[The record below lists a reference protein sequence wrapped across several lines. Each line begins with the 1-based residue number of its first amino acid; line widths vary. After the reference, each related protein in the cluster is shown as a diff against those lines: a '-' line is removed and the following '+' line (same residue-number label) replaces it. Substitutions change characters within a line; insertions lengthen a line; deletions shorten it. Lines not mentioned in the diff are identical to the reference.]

1 MLKRSKIQNANHS
14 SNEFLPRTKVVEFDI
29 TNNFHVQS
37 FSSYHTKFGE
47 KFKNN
52 VYRVISFEFKFE
64 FLTFKRSFK

>member
-14 SNEFLPRTKVVEFDI
+14 SNEFLPKTKVVEFDI

-47 KFKNN
+47 KFKKQC
-52 VYRVISFEFKFE
+52 V
-64 FLTFKRSFK
+64 